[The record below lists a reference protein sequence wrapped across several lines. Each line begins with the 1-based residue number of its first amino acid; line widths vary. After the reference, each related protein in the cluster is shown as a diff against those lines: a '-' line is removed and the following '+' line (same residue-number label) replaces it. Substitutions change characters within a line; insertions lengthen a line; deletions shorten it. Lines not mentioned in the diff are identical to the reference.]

1 MRPIKTAIVLLSV
14 SLLMAACAKKEEVA
28 APAEAPTTAP
38 AEAPTAPPA
47 EAPAP
52 APAEAPTAP
61 PAEAPAPAPA
71 EAPAAAPA
79 DKYSE
84 TAALFKNAGQSAS
97 FFDKSYGYAVFPT
110 IGKAGLGIG
119 GAHGDGRVYENG
131 KYVGDT
137 SMTQLS
143 IGFQAGAQGFSQ
155 IIFFEDK
162 RAFDEFT
169 SGNFEFGANASAVV
183 ITAAASGSGST
194 MGGATGTAS
203 SGKKDA
209 ATAGKYDKGTAVF
222 MIVKGGLMYEASVSG
237 QKFKYKSLANK

>member
-1 MRPIKTAIVLLSV
+1 MRQGRRRR
-14 SLLMAACAKKEEVA
+14 SLLPPRRQPLLPSRHQPLLPSRHQPLLRRGTSRCSRRGANHCSRRGASRCSAEES
-28 APAEAPTTAP
+28 
-38 AEAPTAPPA
+38 
-47 EAPAP
+47 
-52 APAEAPTAP
+52 
-61 PAEAPAPAPA
+61 
-71 EAPAAAPA
+71 AAAPA
-79 DKYSE
+79 DKYSK
-84 TAALFKNAGQSAS
+84 TVALFKNARQSAS
-97 FFDKSYGYAVFPT
+97 FFGKSYGYAVFPT

-137 SMTQLS
+137 SMSQLS

-194 MGGATGTAS
+194 MGGATGTAGG
-203 SGKKDA
+203 GKKDA
-209 ATAGKYDKGTAVF
+209 ATAGKYEKGTAVF

-237 QKFKYKSLANK
+237 QKFKYKPLANK